1 MFDAETEQLDTI
13 PVWVLLPRLPLEFWN
28 PACHSDIGNELGT
41 FIEVDL
47 SFQQTNIKKVA
58 RILVSL
64 NIRTSLPEAFNLYGK
79 TRKKDSC
86 WTMKGFHFDATNV
99 MKQDIW

>member
-13 PVWVLLPRLPLEFWN
+13 LVWVHLRGIPLEFWN
-28 PACHSDIGNELGT
+28 PAWLSEIGNELGT

-47 SFQQTNIKKVA
+47 SFQQTEIKKVA

-64 NIRTSLPEAFNLYGK
+64 NIRTSLPEAFNFVWK
-79 TRKKDSC
+79 
-86 WTMKGFHFDATNV
+86 N
-99 MKQDIW
+99 KQKRQLLDYEGLPF